1 MLILFMPN
9 LTLKNT
15 VNFGF
20 TVGKMVGIKIQQS
33 ENLSTHIQ
41 KSMAQTPTNKFSLWF
56 NCQPDGAN
64 HKYWAVSEI
73 PIDEIFKLYDFAVD
87 EKNKVSGY
95 GGKDCIKVRANMMP
109 AKSGSGNQYMKMVIS
124 DYQPKQQ
131 DEDEF

>member
-1 MLILFMPN
+1 M
-9 LTLKNT
+9 NT
-15 VNFGF
+15 VNFGN
-20 TVGKMVGIKIQQS
+20 TVQKMVWIKIQQS

-87 EKNKVSGY
+87 EKNKVKGY
-95 GGKDCIKVRANMMP
+95 GGKDCIKIRANMMP